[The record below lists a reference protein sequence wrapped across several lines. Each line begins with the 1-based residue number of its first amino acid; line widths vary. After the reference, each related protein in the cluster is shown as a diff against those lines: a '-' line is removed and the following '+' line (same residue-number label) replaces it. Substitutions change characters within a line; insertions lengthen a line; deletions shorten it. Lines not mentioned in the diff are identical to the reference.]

1 MRRLMTAVV
10 MGMTMIMSG
19 MMAVQAQASQ
29 SPQALVEQTSKQMLD
44 KLKEEA
50 SVLKTDPGRIYELV
64 NQIVLPHF
72 DFEYMSQMVLAKY
85 WRRATP
91 EQRHAF
97 TQEFR
102 TLLVRTYATSL
113 NQYTDQKLTFAPFR
127 PDARP
132 ELATVHSEVDQPGAQ
147 PIPIDYRLRDEGGE
161 WKVFDVVIDGVSL
174 VTNYRSSFAKEIR
187 DNGLDDLIKTLAD
200 RNKEASK

>member
-1 MRRLMTAVV
+1 MAVV
-10 MGMTMIMSG
+10 LMGLSLMLAG
-19 MMAVQAQASQ
+19 QAQASQ
-29 SPQALVEQTSKQMLD
+29 APQALVEETSKQILA

-50 SVLKTDPGRIYELV
+50 AVIKAQPGRIYELV

-85 WRRATP
+85 WQRATP
-91 EQRHAF
+91 EQKKAF

-132 ELATVHSEVDQPGAQ
+132 ELATVHSEVEQPGGL
-147 PIPIDYRLRDEGGE
+147 PIPIDYRLHSEGE
-161 WKVFDVVIDGVSL
+161 RWRVFDVVIDGVSL

-187 DNGLDDLIKTLAD
+187 EGSLDNLIKTLAD
-200 RNKEASK
+200 RNKQASK

>member
-1 MRRLMTAVV
+1 MAAVLMGLSLLLAGQAV
-10 MGMTMIMSG
+10 
-19 MMAVQAQASQ
+19 AAQA
-29 SPQALVEQTSKQMLD
+29 PQALVEETSKLMLA

-50 SVLKTDPGRIYELV
+50 AVIKAEPGRIYELV

-72 DFEYMSQMVLAKY
+72 DFEYMSQMVLAKH
-85 WRRATP
+85 WQRATP
-91 EQRHAF
+91 DQKKAF

-113 NQYTDQKLTFAPFR
+113 NQYTDQKLSFAPFR

-132 ELATVHSEVDQPGAQ
+132 DLATVHSEVAQPGGM
-147 PIPIDYRLRDEGGE
+147 PIPIDYRLHVAGDS

-174 VTNYRSSFAKEIR
+174 VTNYRSSFAKEVR
-187 DNGLDDLIKTLAD
+187 EGSLESLIKTLAD
-200 RNKEASK
+200 RNKQASK

>member
-1 MRRLMTAVV
+1 MRGLMAGVLMGLSLMLAGEAV
-10 MGMTMIMSG
+10 
-19 MMAVQAQASQ
+19 ASQ
-29 SPQALVEQTSKQMLD
+29 APQALVEETSRLMLA

-50 SVLKTDPGRIYELV
+50 TTIKANPGRIYDLV

-85 WRRATP
+85 WQRATP
-91 EQRHAF
+91 EQKKAF

-113 NQYTDQKLTFAPFR
+113 NQYTSQKLTFAPFR
-127 PDARP
+127 PDAQP
-132 ELATVHSEVDQPGAQ
+132 DLATVHSEVEQPGA
-147 PIPIDYRLRDEGGE
+147 PAIPIDYRLHSEGDH

-174 VTNYRSSFAKEIR
+174 VTNYRASFAREIR
-187 DNGLDDLIKTLAD
+187 DGGLDSLIKTLSD
-200 RNKEASK
+200 RNKQASK

>member
-1 MRRLMTAVV
+1 MRRLMAVV
-10 MGMTMIMSG
+10 LMGLSLMLAG
-19 MMAVQAQASQ
+19 QAQASQ
-29 SPQALVEQTSKQMLD
+29 APQALVEETSRLMLA

-50 SVLKTDPGRIYELV
+50 ATIKAQPGRIYELV

-85 WRRATP
+85 WQRATP
-91 EQRHAF
+91 EQKKAF

-113 NQYTDQKLTFAPFR
+113 NQYTNQKLTFAPFR

-132 ELATVHSEVDQPGAQ
+132 ELATVHSEVEQPGGM
-147 PIPIDYRLRDEGGE
+147 PIPIDYRLHAEGDA

-174 VTNYRSSFAKEIR
+174 VTNYRTSFAKEIR
-187 DNGLDDLIKTLAD
+187 DGSLDSLIKTLAD
-200 RNKEASK
+200 RNKQASK

>member
-1 MRRLMTAVV
+1 MRRLMAAVL
-10 MGMTMIMSG
+10 MGLSLMLAGEAI
-19 MMAVQAQASQ
+19 AVQ
-29 SPQALVEQTSKQMLD
+29 SPQELVEQTSKQMLD
-44 KLKEEA
+44 KLKEESA
-50 SVLKTDPGRIYELV
+50 VLKANPGRIYELV

-85 WRRATP
+85 WQRATP
-91 EQRHAF
+91 EQKKSF
-97 TQEFR
+97 VNEFR

-127 PDARP
+127 PDSRP
-132 ELATVHSEVDQPGAQ
+132 DLATVHSEVEQPGGL
-147 PIPIDYRLRDEGGE
+147 PIPIDYRLHLEGDR

-187 DNGLDDLIKTLAD
+187 EGSLDSLIKTLAD
-200 RNKEASK
+200 RNKQASRK